1 MKFAER
7 LNAHLTPEW
16 RTQYIDY
23 DELKEHLYKYTHVL
37 ETLPFFSEEE
47 TKTFLDECD
56 EEFFNLCENALRKIE
71 VFFSEKIAEAKRKFT
86 NLVDELDNY
95 IESTHHKSI
104 SWIAG
109 SKVSLSRRLT
119 ESFGREGEKCR
130 VSVRENGS
138 ANTPIWNKISK
149 IHSGENSEL
158 RRRQSRAKPFENPK
172 YDAQRLDRRKKTFR
186 KLHDLKLAF
195 SEFYLNLILL
205 QNYQSLNFTGFR
217 KILKKHD
224 KLLRRNTGLLWRQQ
238 VVECA
243 HFNTSREVDDL
254 ITEVEN
260 IFTEKLEQGDRQKA
274 MKRLRVPPLSET
286 YNPRGL
292 FLFGLFFGVFLAQF
306 VAILLTC
313 IFLRPLP
320 PHYLPA
326 LRLFRGTFLLIFFL
340 CLFGVNTYGWRSSGV
355 NNVLIFVF
363 DARTHL
369 DHFQLLQISFF
380 FATIWGCA
388 LIYFLYSEVLHSPAY
403 ASPLALVSFMTLYL
417 VNPFSFAHSK
427 ARRWLLR
434 VLGRIIRAP
443 FAKVS
448 FADFWL
454 ADQLTSLS
462 FLFPDIAYFICFYA
476 SQIDWSNGMNYKP
489 HDFSS
494 TLSTSSSL
502 VMGHN
507 NNNGY
512 ANSTQLTIP
521 SCAFHSSNIIA
532 NSCQCEGI
540 LFGLDPILRLLPAW
554 FRFAQCLRRYRDM
567 DVKKANPH
575 LLNAGKYSTTFLVSG
590 CSVCLAFDRVGT
602 LPLAAYIISS
612 IIRSGYTYAWDI
624 LMDWGLLDC
633 KSEDKLLRD
642 ELVYRYRGYYFFAMI
657 EDFILRLTW
666 IARLSFERI
675 GFIRVEIITTIFL
688 TVEVIRRFIWN
699 FFRLE
704 NEHLNNCGQFRAVR
718 DIFITP
724 LPKRPP
730 RTSSLT
736 TFENSNSPGTFNSK
750 SIRPHIH
757 SKFQG
762 KRVGYSPEDS
772 RRSVPDFTRD
782 KSFNSPHNSSPFQAS
797 DSMKS
802 KRIHDDI
809 METEQENNLTEV
821 ESSMENNK
829 LFSRDDKHAN
839 LFHRLWKHV
848 KSVGKSSSDS
858 KHGSHE
864 LSTNEISDKPIETK
878 PTFTLYTDDADDN
891 HLQIPSTQL
900 PVSFYSKEE
909 DQLSLDKSNE
919 IAQVKLN
926 SSRSTAPKSQPYV
939 RERRV
944 LILNHQT
951 DNESGE
957 PYEKCRLE
965 PSQDY
970 SSASSSPLKN
980 LPKKSILTT
989 GRKFG
994 IFGDPQSID
1003 PATLNVT
1010 VDNDNKSADSYDSV
1024 NNNNNSDCHLIQQHL
1039 TFNDNLFTTENV
1051 SHSVHFGDTNQSDN
1065 KLPNTTLNTDHN
1077 NNNNV
1082 VISDYRMT
1090 MRDPSHM
1097 RTVQHDNESQSTMPI
1112 VKLISNNDNT
1122 EIPPVTTTQSMNT

>member
-23 DELKEHLYKYTHVL
+23 DELKEHLYKYTQVL

-47 TKTFLDECD
+47 TKAFLDECD
-56 EEFFNLCENALRKIE
+56 EEFFNLCESALRKIE
-71 VFFSEKIAEAKRKFT
+71 VFFSEKIAEANRKFT
-86 NLVDELDNY
+86 TLVDELDNY

-104 SWIAG
+104 SWITG

-119 ESFGREGEKCR
+119 ESFGREGDKCR

-138 ANTPIWNKISK
+138 TNTPIWNKISK
-149 IHSGENSEL
+149 IQSEENSEL
-158 RRRQSRAKPFENPK
+158 RRRQSRSKQSENPK

-195 SEFYLNLILL
+195 SEFYLSLVLL

-243 HFNTSREVDDL
+243 HFNTSRDVDDL

-274 MKRLRVPPLSET
+274 MKRLRVPPLSEK

-306 VAILLTC
+306 IVILLTC

-355 NNVLIFVF
+355 NNVLIFEL
-363 DARTHL
+363 DPRTHL

-380 FATIWGCA
+380 FAMIWGCA
-388 LIYFLYSEVLHSPAY
+388 LIYFLFSEVLHSPGY
-403 ASPLALVSFMTLYL
+403 ASPLVLVSFMTLYL

-462 FLFPDIAYFICFYA
+462 FIFPDIAYFICFYS
-476 SQIDWSNGMNYKP
+476 SQIDWANGMSYKP
-489 HDFSS
+489 QNSS
-494 TLSTSSSL
+494 SLTLPSL

-507 NNNGY
+507 SQY
-512 ANSTQLTIP
+512 SNSTRLTIP
-521 SCAFHSSNIIA
+521 SCASHSNEIIA

-540 LFGLDPILRLLPAW
+540 LFGLDPILKVLPSW

-575 LLNAGKYSTTFLVSG
+575 LLNAGKYSTAFLVSTCG
-590 CSVCLAFDRVGT
+590 VWLAFDRGT
-602 LPLAAYIISS
+602 WPLVAYIISS

-633 KSEDKLLRD
+633 RSEDKLLRD
-642 ELVYRYRGYYFFAMI
+642 ELVYRYRGYYFFAII
-657 EDFILRLTW
+657 EDFVLRLTW

-675 GFIRVEIITTIFL
+675 GFARMEIITTIFL
-688 TVEVIRRFIWN
+688 TTEVIRRFIWN

-736 TFENSNSPGTFNSK
+736 TFGNSNSHSVFSSK
-750 SIRPHIH
+750 LARPNVH
-757 SKFQG
+757 SKYSG
-762 KRVGYSPEDS
+762 KPVGYSPDDG

-782 KSFNSPHNSSPFQAS
+782 KSFNSPHKPSHFQAS
-797 DSMKS
+797 DSLRSRRTYDVKDTEHENYLTEIKTS
-802 KRIHDDI
+802 
-809 METEQENNLTEV
+809 MEDNDLFSQEEKQENP
-821 ESSMENNK
+821 
-829 LFSRDDKHAN
+829 
-839 LFHRLWKHV
+839 FHRFWRHMRSL
-848 KSVGKSSSDS
+848 GKSSSHS
-858 KHGSHE
+858 KHSNHQFDANYE
-864 LSTNEISDKPIETK
+864 LSTNEIYDNPIENK
-878 PTFTLYTDDADDN
+878 PTFTLFIDDADDN
-891 HLQIPSTQL
+891 NL
-900 PVSFYSKEE
+900 PNTSNQMPASFNSREE
-909 DQLSLDKSNE
+909 HSSLEKSNE
-919 IAQVKLN
+919 ISPVKSN
-926 SSRSTAPKSQPYV
+926 SNQPSASKSHPYI

-957 PYEKCRLE
+957 PYEKCRLDPTQE
-965 PSQDY
+965 IIKDY
-970 SSASSSPLKN
+970 SSSPVKK
-980 LPKKSILTT
+980 LPPKSILTS
-989 GRKFG
+989 GRKLG
-994 IFGDPQSID
+994 ICDHQPVDQC
-1003 PATLNVT
+1003 TLNVD
-1010 VDNDNKSADSYDSV
+1010 DNENKSNNPCDSV
-1024 NNNNNSDCHLIQQHL
+1024 TNSNRNAFEQFLKMHDNLSSINELGHSNTSVSHINQGFVGSNQPDNELPNTLNNNNTVINDCQI
-1039 TFNDNLFTTENV
+1039 
-1051 SHSVHFGDTNQSDN
+1051 
-1065 KLPNTTLNTDHN
+1065 
-1077 NNNNV
+1077 
-1082 VISDYRMT
+1082 II
-1090 MRDPSHM
+1090 RDPSHM
-1097 RTVQHDNESQSTMPI
+1097 GIVQHENELQYTIP
-1112 VKLISNNDNT
+1112 VTLISNSESNQNLS
-1122 EIPPVTTTQSMNT
+1122 ITTRLMDGKHGI

>member
-23 DELKEHLYKYTHVL
+23 DELKEHLYKYTQVL

-71 VFFSEKIAEAKRKFT
+71 VFFSEKIAEANRKFT
-86 NLVDELDNY
+86 TLVDELDNY

-104 SWIAG
+104 SWITG
-109 SKVSLSRRLT
+109 SKASLSRRLT
-119 ESFGREGEKCR
+119 ESFGREADKCR

-138 ANTPIWNKISK
+138 ANTPIWNKLSK
-149 IHSGENSEL
+149 IQSEENAEL
-158 RRRQSRAKPFENPK
+158 RRRQSRSKQSENPK
-172 YDAQRLDRRKKTFR
+172 YDAQRLDRKKKTFR

-195 SEFYLNLILL
+195 SEFYLSLVLL

-274 MKRLRVPPLSET
+274 MKRLRVPPLSEK

-306 VAILLTC
+306 IVILLTC

-355 NNVLIFVF
+355 NNVLIFEL
-363 DARTHL
+363 DPRTHL

-380 FATIWGCA
+380 FAMIWGCA
-388 LIYFLYSEVLHSPAY
+388 LIYFLFSEVLHSPGY
-403 ASPLALVSFMTLYL
+403 ASPLVLVSFMTLYL

-462 FLFPDIAYFICFYA
+462 FIFPDIAYFICFYS
-476 SQIDWSNGMNYKP
+476 SQIDWANGMSYKP
-489 HDFSS
+489 QNSS
-494 TLSTSSSL
+494 VTLPSL
-502 VMGHN
+502 VTGHN
-507 NNNGY
+507 SQY
-512 ANSTQLTIP
+512 SNSTRLTIP
-521 SCAFHSSNIIA
+521 SCASHSNEIIA

-540 LFGLDPILRLLPAW
+540 LFGLDPILKVLPSW

-575 LLNAGKYSTTFLVSG
+575 LLNAGKYSTAFLVSTCG
-590 CSVCLAFDRVGT
+590 VWLAFDRGT
-602 LPLAAYIISS
+602 WPLVAYIISS

-633 KSEDKLLRD
+633 RSEDKLLRD
-642 ELVYRYRGYYFFAMI
+642 ELVYRYRGYYFFAII
-657 EDFILRLTW
+657 EDFVLRLTW

-675 GFIRVEIITTIFL
+675 GFARMEIITTIFL
-688 TVEVIRRFIWN
+688 TTEVIRRFIWN

-736 TFENSNSPGTFNSK
+736 TFGNSNSHSVFNSK
-750 SIRPHIH
+750 LARPNIH
-757 SKFQG
+757 SKYPG
-762 KRVGYSPEDS
+762 KPGGYSPNDS

-782 KSFNSPHNSSPFQAS
+782 KSFNSPHKLSHFQAS
-797 DSMKS
+797 DLRSR
-802 KRIHDDI
+802 RIYDI
-809 METEQENNLTEV
+809 TETEHENYLTEV
-821 ESSMENNK
+821 KASMEDND
-829 LFSRDDKHAN
+829 LFSQEEKQRN
-839 LFHRLWKHV
+839 PFYRFWKRMR
-848 KSVGKSSSDS
+848 SLGKSSSHS
-858 KHGSHE
+858 KHSNHQVDANYE
-864 LSTNEISDKPIETK
+864 LSINETSDNPNENK
-878 PTFTLYTDDADDN
+878 PTFTLFTDDGDDN
-891 HLQIPSTQL
+891 NL
-900 PVSFYSKEE
+900 PNTSNQSFYSREE
-909 DQLSLDKSNE
+909 HSSLEKSNE
-919 IAQVKLN
+919 SPPVKSN
-926 SSRSTAPKSQPYV
+926 SNQPTASKSQPYS

-944 LILNHQT
+944 LILNQQT

-957 PYEKCRLE
+957 PYEKCRLDPAQGIIE
-965 PSQDY
+965 DY
-970 SSASSSPLKN
+970 SPSPTKK
-980 LPKKSILTT
+980 LPTKSILTS

-994 IFGDPQSID
+994 ICDHQPVDQC
-1003 PATLNVT
+1003 TLNV
-1010 VDNDNKSADSYDSV
+1010 VDNENKSNNPSNSVTNSNCNSSEQFLKSHDNLSSV
-1024 NNNNNSDCHLIQQHL
+1024 NELCHSNQPDNELPSTLNNNTVI
-1039 TFNDNLFTTENV
+1039 NDHQIIT
-1051 SHSVHFGDTNQSDN
+1051 
-1065 KLPNTTLNTDHN
+1065 
-1077 NNNNV
+1077 
-1082 VISDYRMT
+1082 
-1090 MRDPSHM
+1090 RDPSHM
-1097 RTVQHDNESQSTMPI
+1097 RIFQFENESPCTIPI
-1112 VKLISNNDNT
+1112 TLISNSESNQDLSTNT
-1122 EIPPVTTTQSMNT
+1122 QLMDGKHGIQNEK

>member
-23 DELKEHLYKYTHVL
+23 DELKEHLYKYTQVL

-71 VFFSEKIAEAKRKFT
+71 VFFSEKIAEANRKFT
-86 NLVDELDNY
+86 TLVDELDNY

-104 SWIAG
+104 SWITG
-109 SKVSLSRRLT
+109 SKASLSRRLT
-119 ESFGREGEKCR
+119 ESFGREGDKCR

-149 IHSGENSEL
+149 IQSEENSEL
-158 RRRQSRAKPFENPK
+158 RRRQSRSKQSENPK

-195 SEFYLNLILL
+195 SEFYLSLVLL

-274 MKRLRVPPLSET
+274 MKRLRVPPLSEK

-306 VAILLTC
+306 IVILLTC

-355 NNVLIFVF
+355 NNVLIFEL
-363 DARTHL
+363 DPRTHL

-380 FATIWGCA
+380 FAMIWGCA
-388 LIYFLYSEVLHSPAY
+388 LIYFLFSEVLHSPGY
-403 ASPLALVSFMTLYL
+403 ASPLVLVSFMTLYL

-462 FLFPDIAYFICFYA
+462 FIFPDIAYFICFYS
-476 SQIDWSNGMNYKP
+476 SQIDWANGMSYKP
-489 HDFSS
+489 QNSS
-494 TLSTSSSL
+494 LTLPSL

-507 NNNGY
+507 SQY
-512 ANSTQLTIP
+512 SNSTRLTIP
-521 SCAFHSSNIIA
+521 SCASHSNEII
-532 NSCQCEGI
+532 GTW
-540 LFGLDPILRLLPAW
+540 P
-554 FRFAQCLRRYRDM
+554 
-567 DVKKANPH
+567 
-575 LLNAGKYSTTFLVSG
+575 LV
-590 CSVCLAFDRVGT
+590 
-602 LPLAAYIISS
+602 AYIISS

-633 KSEDKLLRD
+633 RSEDKLLRD
-642 ELVYRYRGYYFFAMI
+642 ELVYRYRGYYFFAII
-657 EDFILRLTW
+657 EDFVLRLTW

-675 GFIRVEIITTIFL
+675 GFARMEIITTIFL
-688 TVEVIRRFIWN
+688 TTEVIRRFIWN

-736 TFENSNSPGTFNSK
+736 TFGNSNSHSVFSSK
-750 SIRPHIH
+750 LDRPSVH
-757 SKFQG
+757 SKYSG
-762 KRVGYSPEDS
+762 KPVGYSPDDG

-782 KSFNSPHNSSPFQAS
+782 KSFNSPHKPSHFQAS
-797 DSMKS
+797 DSLRSRRTYDVK
-802 KRIHDDI
+802 
-809 METEQENNLTEV
+809 ETEHENYLTEIKT
-821 ESSMENNK
+821 SMENND
-829 LFSRDDKHAN
+829 LFSQEEKQEN
-839 LFHRLWKHV
+839 PFHRFWKHMR
-848 KSVGKSSSDS
+848 SLRKSSSHS
-858 KHGSHE
+858 KHSNHPFDANYE
-864 LSTNEISDKPIETK
+864 LSINEISDNPIKNK
-878 PTFTLYTDDADDN
+878 PTFTLFTDDTDDN
-891 HLQIPSTQL
+891 NL
-900 PVSFYSKEE
+900 PNTSNQMSASFNSQEE
-909 DQLSLDKSNE
+909 HSSLERSNE
-919 IAQVKLN
+919 ISPVKSN
-926 SSRSTAPKSQPYV
+926 SNQPTASKSHPYI

-951 DNESGE
+951 DNEPGE
-957 PYEKCRLE
+957 PYEKCRLDPTQE
-965 PSQDY
+965 IIKDY
-970 SSASSSPLKN
+970 SSSPVKK
-980 LPKKSILTT
+980 LPPKSILTS

-994 IFGDPQSID
+994 ICDHQPVDQC
-1003 PATLNVT
+1003 TLNVIDNENKSNNPCDSVT
-1010 VDNDNKSADSYDSV
+1010 NSNCNAFEQFLKINDNLSSINELGHSNTSV
-1024 NNNNNSDCHLIQQHL
+1024 SHISQGFVEPNQPDNELSNTLNNNNNTVI
-1039 TFNDNLFTTENV
+1039 NDY
-1051 SHSVHFGDTNQSDN
+1051 Q
-1065 KLPNTTLNTDHN
+1065 
-1077 NNNNV
+1077 V
-1082 VISDYRMT
+1082 VI
-1090 MRDPSHM
+1090 RDPSHM
-1097 RTVQHDNESQSTMPI
+1097 GIVQYENESQYTIPI
-1112 VKLISNNDNT
+1112 TLVSNSESNQNLS
-1122 EIPPVTTTQSMNT
+1122 TTTQLISGKHGTKNEK